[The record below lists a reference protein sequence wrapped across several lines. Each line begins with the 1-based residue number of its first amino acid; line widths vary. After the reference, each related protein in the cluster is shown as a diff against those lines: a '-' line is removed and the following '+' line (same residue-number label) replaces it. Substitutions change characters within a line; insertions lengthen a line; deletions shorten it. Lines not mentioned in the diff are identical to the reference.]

1 MSTHAEIGIMHGDK
15 CKSIYLHSDGYLE
28 YAGRVLLNHYDSTKA
43 QFLVAQGDCSAL
55 GMDIGEKVN
64 FGDRLGWSD
73 EHNASTQC
81 RFYKRDRDESG
92 VDFKVSFSIG
102 ELLGKV
108 DAHYV
113 YIMKDGVWYVSLGGG
128 PLEVL
133 SDVLAKEKVNA

>member
-28 YAGRVLLNHYDSTKA
+28 YAGQVLLNNYDSTKA
-43 QFLVAQGDCSAL
+43 QFLVAQGDCSML
-55 GMDIGEKVN
+55 GKDIGEKID
-64 FGDRLGWSD
+64 FGVRMEYD
-73 EHNASTQC
+73 ENNVAEQC

-113 YIMKDGVWYVSLGGG
+113 YIMKDNVWYVSLGGG
-128 PLEVL
+128 PLQVL
-133 SDVLAKEKVNA
+133 SEVLAKEKANA